1 MIGQWFINTLVA
13 LVASLFAGLLM
24 RIDPNR
30 NPNSE
35 EFQIFLDVLFSHD
48 IAHRGG
54 SHDAPENT
62 LCAFSKALQHGYKV
76 MEIDIQFT
84 AEGVPVGKII
94 SNGFDHT
101 N

>member
-1 MIGQWFINTLVA
+1 MFVQWFLNTVMA

-24 RIDPNR
+24 RIDPSR
-30 NPNSE
+30 TPNST
-35 EFQIFLDVLFSHD
+35 EFQTFINVLFSHD

-62 LCAFSKALQHGYKV
+62 LCAFRKALQHGYKV

-84 AEGVPVGKII
+84 AEGIPVGKFI
-94 SNGFDHT
+94 
-101 N
+101 